1 MSNNLVSE
9 RKKAGLS
16 REQVAKIIGRS
27 ESVIGKWERG
37 VTSPLLIPDGV
48 ALAKLYG
55 CSVDYL
61 AGLTDDRRSAET
73 RLEAAEVA

>member
-16 REQVAKIIGRS
+16 RKEVADKIGRS

-37 VTSPLLIPDGV
+37 VTSPLLFPDGI
-48 ALAKLYG
+48 ALANLYG
-55 CSVDYL
+55 CTVDYL
-61 AGLTDDRRSAET
+61 AGLTEERI
-73 RLEAAEVA
+73 

>member
-16 REQVAKIIGRS
+16 REEVGNLIGRS

-37 VTSPLLIPDGV
+37 ETSPLLVPDGV

-61 AGLTDDRRSAET
+61 AGLTEERTPA
-73 RLEAAEVA
+73 